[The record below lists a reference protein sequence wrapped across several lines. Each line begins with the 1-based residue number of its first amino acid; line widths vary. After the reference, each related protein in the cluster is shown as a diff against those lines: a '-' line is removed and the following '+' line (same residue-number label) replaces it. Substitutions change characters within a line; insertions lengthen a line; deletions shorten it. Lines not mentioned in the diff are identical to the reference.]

1 MHKKEDIAKAIG
13 VLQIAFKDALPE
25 ERYQL
30 YVEVLSDI
38 HPVTLMAAVKR
49 CLKKY
54 NFLPTIAEITN
65 EAEYIS
71 NYVNNREQREAVDA
85 WGLVMKAVGSWGYE
99 RGLEHLEGIVLETAK
114 PLWRDICYNEE
125 VMVSRA
131 HFMKAYEEKVR
142 RTKERNKVAKV
153 VDSIPVMKA
162 ARQKAVQTNAQLQ
175 LYAKID
181 ELAEKKSMEH
191 IGDDKD
197 AKKLPPVQQ
206 EIQSR

>member
-1 MHKKEDIAKAIG
+1 
-13 VLQIAFKDALPE
+13 
-25 ERYQL
+25 
-30 YVEVLSDI
+30 
-38 HPVTLMAAVKR
+38 
-49 CLKKY
+49 
-54 NFLPTIAEITN
+54 
-65 EAEYIS
+65 
-71 NYVNNREQREAVDA
+71 
-85 WGLVMKAVGSWGYE
+85 
-99 RGLEHLEGIVLETAK
+99 
-114 PLWRDICYNEE
+114 
-125 VMVSRA
+125 MVSRA

-175 LYAKID
+175 LNAKID

-197 AKKLPPVQQ
+197 GKKLSPVQQ